1 MKTLKKISMDV
12 HVIIF
17 PEVVLHSVVIKT
29 EL

>member
-1 MKTLKKISMDV
+1 MKTLKKISVDV

-17 PEVVLHSVVIKT
+17 PEVVLHSFVIKA